1 MNFTVAGFP
10 TWWMWACGGLVLACA
25 ADLAL
30 HARWRSLLDT
40 TRLNLWLGTIVAL
53 MLLWSI
59 RAGLRPGLDFHLL
72 GASACALMFGA
83 RLGLAAIAAVAL
95 GSAAAG
101 SLEWTSLPLNL
112 LVMGATPVMVST
124 AVLRAVE
131 RWLPSHFFVY
141 IFGVAFFGAALA
153 MAASGCVACILL
165 ALSGRFTPEFLLTE
179 YLPWY
184 LLMAWAEAFLTGA
197 AITLMVVYRPG
208 WVVTFDDRRYLR
220 EQ

>member
-10 TWWMWACGGLVLACA
+10 ASWLWACGGLLAA
-25 ADLAL
+25 FAVDVAL

-53 MLLWSI
+53 MVLWSI
-59 RAGLRPGLDFHLL
+59 HAGLRPGLDFHLL

-83 RLGLAAIAAVAL
+83 RLGLTAIGAVVL

-101 SLEWTSLPLNL
+101 SLEWASLPLNL
-112 LVMGATPVMVST
+112 LIMGATPVLVST

-141 IFGVAFFGAALA
+141 IFGVAFFGAAAA
-153 MAASGCVACILL
+153 MVASGCVACALL
-165 ALSGRFTPEFLLTE
+165 ALSGRFTPEFLLSE

-208 WVVTFDDRRYLR
+208 WVITFDDRRYLR
-220 EQ
+220 DQ